1 MKNLLIKT
9 TLVFFLAFIAFSC
22 GEKESM
28 DMDAMDITMTYAPN
42 PAVKNAPV
50 TFTFDV
56 KQDGAY
62 QAVTMT
68 SCEVLKGGT
77 TKATMTI
84 TEKTPG
90 QYTGNYTFTE
100 SGSYELHFKYMH
112 ENVDTDKDFSITVQ

>member
-1 MKNLLIKT
+1 MKNLFIKT
-9 TLVFFLAFIAFSC
+9 AFVFFLAFTAFSC

-28 DMDAMDITMTYAPN
+28 DMDAMDITMSYAPN

-56 KQDGAY
+56 KQNGAY

-77 TKATMTI
+77 KETMTI

-112 ENVDTDKDFSITVQ
+112 ENVDTDKDFSIIVQ

>member
-1 MKNLLIKT
+1 MKNLFIKT
-9 TLVFFLAFIAFSC
+9 ALVFFLAFTAFSC

-56 KQDGAY
+56 KQNGAY

-68 SCEVLKGGT
+68 SCEVIKGGT
-77 TKATMTI
+77 TKIMTI

-90 QYTGNYTFTE
+90 QYTGTYTFTE

-112 ENVDTDKDFSITVQ
+112 ENVNTDKDFSIIVQ